1 MGLDGIGRGP
11 RHRVS
16 GEIVAGNLFA
26 NLPDASGAE
35 IFEILVKTPGIR
47 LVRIVS
53 AGQATPP
60 GEWCNQDEA
69 EWVVVLSG
77 CALLVF
83 EDEPAPRRLAP
94 GDHVLIPPH
103 VRHRVESTSNT
114 KATVWLALHFTPAD

>member
-1 MGLDGIGRGP
+1 M
-11 RHRVS
+11 S
-16 GEIVAGNLFA
+16 GKIVAGNLFA

-35 IFEILVKTPGIR
+35 IFETLVKSPRIR
-47 LVRIVS
+47 LLRIVS
-53 AGQATPP
+53 AGQASPP
-60 GEWCNQDEA
+60 KEWYDQDEA

-77 CALLVF
+77 CALLVM